1 MIQPIAFV
9 EWIGLD
15 LFFNHRDVRHPLP
28 KERTHHY
35 RNALKRELVFPFL
48 MDSKIAVLLN

>member
-1 MIQPIAFV
+1 MIQPIAFI

-15 LFFNHRDVRHPLP
+15 LFFNHRDVRHPLS

-35 RNALKRELVFPFL
+35 RNASKKELKFPFSMVL
-48 MDSKIAVLLN
+48 KIT